1 MQIYRCGN
9 TSGKKCHAKER
20 SGKKKQQYQRLCTE
34 IKRKWKIKCMIIPVT
49 TGATGR
55 VTKGFK
61 KFGSHTRK
69 TFDRFTT
76 KDSCTRNITHNTE
89 STAV

>member
-1 MQIYRCGN
+1 MHSDRCSN
-9 TSGKKCHAKER
+9 TLGQEFYTTR
-20 SGKKKQQYQRLCTE
+20 SRNKTEYLYIETQRIWSVKYM
-34 IKRKWKIKCMIIPVT
+34 IKPVIIGVH
-49 TGATGR
+49 GR

-69 TFDRFTT
+69 TFNRSTT
-76 KDSCTRNITHNTE
+76 KDSYTRNITHSIE